1 MAKLKVYLLSNVF
14 KFEYNKSVIP
24 AVVIFKYK
32 KLTFYFEYK
41 KYHYRSKEVKKTR
54 YAIHAFTADIK
65 SVKILEGKELLVSI
79 DMFLKAFKEHKAKVL
94 GIILLDEFNQYK
106 PLIAEDFQLDNA
118 EDFGVKMIIDGKE
131 YPNIKI
137 DKNFKIQTR

>member
-1 MAKLKVYLLSNVF
+1 MAKLRVYLISNAF
-14 KFEYNKSVIP
+14 KFEFHKAVIP

-32 KLTFYFEYK
+32 NITFYYEYG
-41 KYHYRSKEVKKTR
+41 KYSYRSKIVRKTR
-54 YAIHAFTADIK
+54 YAIHSFTADIK
-65 SVKILEGKELLVSI
+65 SVKILKGKELLVPI

-106 PLIAEDFQLDNA
+106 PLIAEDFQLNND